1 MTHDEFCIYLF
12 IHFFVY
18 SFLKIKSILFFEN
31 VGALQVTLLKCFHE
45 EDSAHS
51 PSGIYIKCKY
61 ALWDGKN
68 KKKSSLRIPVL
79 SGSSE
84 LKSLVVKSTKVSN
97 QPHSASE
104 IDFKS
109 FNFTLCPSH
118 GGLEWAEYV
127 CLEIHNGDVV
137 TDHVFGV
144 VYIPIGDFDLIEQ
157 ERTYPVSKGKSL
169 KHHIARLTIRLK
181 RIWSVPKHSSA
192 ASVGGSSVSN
202 LVFTAGSTDSLI
214 DQDIE
219 LDAESRAACK
229 DHGSVSD
236 DLNVGSVS
244 TAADSALLYPSSDN
258 SVVRTDEIDTGIT
271 GANSLPDVSHPKKG
285 KGIVKNVGSGIYHG
299 VAGGI
304 GIAGGIGMGIAGGI
318 GVAGGVAGGIGM
330 GIAGGIAGGI
340 VGGLGIA
347 GDITMGIAGGL
358 GVVGKK
364 FPEPVGVVTLRCL
377 LKESSEYLSMWP
389 GECLLAGA
397 LRENSS
403 SSGIEKFCVAAGYDG
418 LVLKEVSENE
428 LIFNRRL
435 KPITFVTDIF
445 DFGSKDFFTSISDG
459 IDLKNEKNNDLTT
472 TTGEK
477 TKRVSF
483 ITPFKKQT
491 KEEKKTKKEEK
502 IKSLALLL
510 KNENAKIKRSNIL
523 SEYIADR
530 EKSEKIIKLKKEKSK
545 PTLPPAPVVV
555 KIEERNTTDEDNFDN
570 LAVEDDIPDDVSDL
584 ETDLEI
590 SE

>member
-1 MTHDEFCIYLF
+1 MKYYQDEDGTH
-12 IHFFVY
+12 
-18 SFLKIKSILFFEN
+18 SS
-31 VGALQVTLLKCFHE
+31 
-45 EDSAHS
+45 
-51 PSGIYIKCKY
+51 SGVYIKCKY
-61 ALWDGKN
+61 ALWDGKS

-79 SGSSE
+79 SGSNE
-84 LKSLVVKSTKVSN
+84 LKSLVVKSIKTSN
-97 QPHSASE
+97 QPHSGTE
-104 IDFKS
+104 TDFKS

-127 CLEIHNGDVV
+127 CLEIHSGDVL
-137 TDHVFGV
+137 TDHIFGI
-144 VYIPIGDFDLIEQ
+144 VYIPIGDFNLIEQ

-169 KHHIARLTIRLK
+169 KSSIARLTIRLK
-181 RIWSVPKHSSA
+181 RIWSIPKHSSA
-192 ASVGGSSVSN
+192 ASVCGSSLSN
-202 LVFTAGSTDSLI
+202 PVFTAGSTDSI
-214 DQDIE
+214 ND
-219 LDAESRAACK
+219 LDTGLDVESRPAYNE
-229 DHGSVSD
+229 HGNVSD
-236 DLNVGSVS
+236 DMYVASVS
-244 TAADSALLYPSSDN
+244 TAADSALLCPSIDN
-258 SVVRTDEIDTGIT
+258 SVVHTDEIDTAMS
-271 GANSLPDVSHPKKG
+271 GANMPPDASHPKKS
-285 KGIVKNVGSGIYHG
+285 KGVVQNVGSGIYHG

-397 LRENSS
+397 LRENST

-445 DFGSKDFFTSISDG
+445 NFGSKDFFTSLSDG
-459 IDLKNEKNNDLTT
+459 IDLKNENNNDVPATT
-472 TTGEK
+472 ADK
-477 TKRVSF
+477 AKRVSF
-483 ITPFKKQT
+483 ITPFQKQT
-491 KEEKKTKKEEK
+491 KEEKKNKKDEK

-530 EKSEKIIKLKKEKSK
+530 EISEKKMKLKKEKSK
-545 PTLPPAPVVV
+545 IVIPPAPVD
-555 KIEERNTTDEDNFDN
+555 KNDKNKNSKNEREIAAEENILDDID
-570 LAVEDDIPDDVSDL
+570 VEVDIPDDVSDL
-584 ETDLEI
+584 ETDLDV
-590 SE
+590 SENR